1 MEINIHFGLINK
13 SACAHAH
20 SHYFPKWVLL
30 FYCLYPQKTELV
42 STAKL
47 PLGNGWIVHLR
58 ESDKYILLRICSGTN
73 DLALLN
79 KAILF
84 EIFLFCS
91 SICLFQVRCSFKITP
106 SVFLLGTRLKLDYQV

>member
-58 ESDKYILLRICSGTN
+58 ESDKCV
-73 DLALLN
+73 LN
-79 KAILF
+79 TSYNLINLMYTIRF
-84 EIFLFCS
+84 
-91 SICLFQVRCSFKITP
+91 RFK
-106 SVFLLGTRLKLDYQV
+106 LQNTR

>member
-58 ESDKYILLRICSGTN
+58 ESDKGTICSRIVILLLS
-73 DLALLN
+73 LLY
-79 KAILF
+79 I
-84 EIFLFCS
+84 
-91 SICLFQVRCSFKITP
+91 
-106 SVFLLGTRLKLDYQV
+106 

>member
-58 ESDKYILLRICSGTN
+58 ESDEGTICSRIVILLLS
-73 DLALLN
+73 LLY
-79 KAILF
+79 I
-84 EIFLFCS
+84 
-91 SICLFQVRCSFKITP
+91 
-106 SVFLLGTRLKLDYQV
+106 